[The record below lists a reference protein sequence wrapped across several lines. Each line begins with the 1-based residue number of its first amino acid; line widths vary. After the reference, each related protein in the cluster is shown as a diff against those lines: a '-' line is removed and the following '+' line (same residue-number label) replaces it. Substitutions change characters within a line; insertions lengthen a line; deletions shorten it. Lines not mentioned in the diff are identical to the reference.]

1 MREMLRRERK
11 VVLRNRSMQDQRLHL
26 VPFLRELLLSYLH
39 DLERFLGK
47 LGEREEDRGEGR

>member
-1 MREMLRRERK
+1 MLLRERK

-26 VPFLRELLLSYLH
+26 VPSLRELLLSYLH